1 MTLLLFDL
9 NPTGHHPGYLQHLIR
24 YWSASRWD
32 AQRGRLVV
40 VVSADFSQRH
50 PAIARLAANTEGA
63 ELKPISADE
72 QAKILAKTSF
82 LARMAAEWRLMVACA
97 SRERADHVLLMY
109 LDQFQLAMLTEKGP
123 YCAFS
128 GILFRP
134 TLHYTKLGHPPVG
147 WRERLRELRKSATIR
162 VALRHPR
169 LRTLFS
175 SDPYS
180 LPVLARFAP
189 RVRFV
194 HLPDPVQVYPVGTDV
209 VTTLTAENRLS
220 ADRKTLLMFGHLD
233 SRKGIRCLQKALA
246 LLPEETR
253 RKLTLWLVGPL
264 EEDQR
269 RYVEKMEILPG
280 LEVRRHHDFVPDEQ
294 VQTYFQ
300 AADGV
305 LALYQRHV
313 GGSAVLVRAAAAGKP
328 ALASNY
334 GLVGQLV
341 RENSLGLALDA
352 TDPAAIA
359 ATMTQF
365 LETPSLGNPEQMR
378 NFARLNQASEYAQVI
393 FESLL

>member
-24 YWSASRWD
+24 YWD
-32 AQRGRLVV
+32 VQRGRLVA
-40 VVSADFSQRH
+40 VVSADFPEKH
-50 PAIARLAANTEGA
+50 PAIARLAAATEGA
-63 ELKPISADE
+63 ELKPVSADE

-82 LARMAAEWRLMVACA
+82 LARMAAEWRLMVAYA
-97 SRERADHVLLMY
+97 SRELADHVLLMY
-109 LDQFQLAMLTEKGP
+109 LDQFQLAMLTEHGP
-123 YCAFS
+123 DCSFS

-134 TLHYTKLGHPPVG
+134 TLHYPKLGHPPVG
-147 WRERLRELRKSATIR
+147 WREHVRELRKSATIR
-162 VALRHPR
+162 LALKHPR
-169 LRTLFS
+169 LRTVFS
-175 SDPYS
+175 SDPYC
-180 LPVLARFAP
+180 LPVLARFAS

-194 HLPDPVQVYPVGTDV
+194 HLPDPVQVYPVGAGDV
-209 VTTLTAENRLS
+209 AALTAENCLP
-220 ADRKTLLMFGHLD
+220 AERKTLLLFGHLD

-253 RKLTLWLVGPL
+253 QKLTLWLVGPL

-269 RYVEKMEILPG
+269 RYVEKMENLPG
-280 LEVRRHHDFVPDEQ
+280 LAVRRHHNFVPDEQ
-294 VQTYFQ
+294 VQPYFQ

-313 GGSAVLVRAAAAGKP
+313 GGSAVLVRAAAAGRP
-328 ALASNY
+328 ALASDY

-341 RENSLGLALDA
+341 RENGLGLALDA
-352 TDPAAIA
+352 TDPAAVA
-359 ATMTQF
+359 AAVARF

-378 NFARLNQASEYAQVI
+378 NFANLNRASEYARVI